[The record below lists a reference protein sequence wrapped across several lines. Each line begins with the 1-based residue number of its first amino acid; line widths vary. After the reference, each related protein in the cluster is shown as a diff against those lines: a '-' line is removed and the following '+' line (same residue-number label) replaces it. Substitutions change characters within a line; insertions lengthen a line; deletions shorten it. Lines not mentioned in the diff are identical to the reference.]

1 MIIPIR
7 CYTCGKCIGNKYYTY
22 RDRVAELKK
31 KENKPLKDTVIN
43 MNAATIE
50 KTVEGRVMDELGL
63 IRLCCRKIF
72 LGHIEL
78 V

>member
-1 MIIPIR
+1 
-7 CYTCGKCIGNKYYTY
+7 
-22 RDRVAELKK
+22 
-31 KENKPLKDTVIN
+31 
-43 MNAATIE
+43 MNAAVIE